1 METLDAPRVIV
12 CRQCGHRLGHE
23 VRTEHGQVASG
34 AAVRFF
40 KYATRPSLP
49 NLTLP
54 SSIFVMV
61 ANQMTHLADVYGVR
75 HFELVDDST
84 GTRQAQLWLFTPRVK
99 MSIQPRTLWPRQIW
113 QHTTWPQQN
122 SDETDAFI
130 LPAAKIFYQINGT
143 EVESAPLQAQGSM
156 RVERLDFQLEMR
168 RAALVLG
175 AQLAFLSAA
184 SAFNA
189 TARRANCTN
198 ADFEME
204 LSLSEFRAADHLELI
219 MTLPSGERNDGLSSG
234 NASWVFTLYNGSFP
248 ILYPGKTY
256 IDTGTAYQYV
266 DCTPPATSTS
276 TSATPTSST
285 SAGGLITSGVSTSV
299 TVGSSATATPGNSS
313 KSGSSSNAGA
323 IAGGVVGG
331 VLGLGLIVVLA
342 LWVLRRS
349 GNKQS
354 SPPVTTEAGLT
365 DKPAQGPP
373 GGGVG
378 PSAGPVAG
386 GATSG
391 FYNPYGSPS
400 SGFQSPHS
408 PVTSEGRPLS
418 AAGSVNHSIGG
429 GWTQQQPM
437 AFGNTSLHSN
447 SGFNPSINGAG
458 FPVHQPGSPHSS
470 VSGTPNNPLLAAI
483 PGQGGA
489 FAGAE
494 PPAYEHGHPVAP
506 EKVEHLQDHVAPA
519 SGAGPSNS

>member
-1 METLDAPRVIV
+1 
-12 CRQCGHRLGHE
+12 
-23 VRTEHGQVASG
+23 
-34 AAVRFF
+34 
-40 KYATRPSLP
+40 
-49 NLTLP
+49 
-54 SSIFVMV
+54 
-61 ANQMTHLADVYGVR
+61 
-75 HFELVDDST
+75 
-84 GTRQAQLWLFTPRVK
+84 
-99 MSIQPRTLWPRQIW
+99 
-113 QHTTWPQQN
+113 
-122 SDETDAFI
+122 
-130 LPAAKIFYQINGT
+130 
-143 EVESAPLQAQGSM
+143 
-156 RVERLDFQLEMR
+156 MR

-219 MTLPSGERNDGLSSG
+219 MTLPSGERNDGLFPLIGTDFFGPPLFSSTQLSNVVSVTWNRPFQSSG

-447 SGFNPSINGAG
+447 SGFNPSTNGAG